1 MKSSFENTNDDS
13 TDKVHL
19 SSKTVPTK
27 IISLSNEIN
36 FTEHNFCNIEN
47 NDCNCTQIPESLHS
61 SVSSE
66 SFTDDTDKDKD
77 FNIDLNHQS
86 SESDSV
92 CGSADLDDSIIIE
105 TVKNVVVSINKSN
118 EDNSELLSEKILKEK
133 KRKTKLVRCK
143 FCNSDIATKNFMRHL
158 KRHHSDEDEV
168 RKIFRLPKN
177 SKERRQA
184 FALLRN
190 ETNFDLFIQGE
201 ERPYRMRSKE
211 NVSTKLLYSPCPY
224 CKGLYLRNYLR
235 RHAKN
240 CHYQKHSINKKRD
253 KPNYLGDSQTLT
265 ACAMDP
271 TKVISK
277 LNIKNQV
284 FSKMKGDAVAFEA
297 KKDLLIAHFG
307 ESYLKKH
314 KREGLTYACSNR
326 MRELSRLLICFREI
340 IGVSDK
346 KYQFKDIL
354 CPKHFDNVIL
364 AARQIAGYNHEKK
377 VFKAPSLAMH
387 LGTSLKL
394 ACDELI
400 HLILRQS
407 KGYTCQSDTQSAEWL
422 QDVRN
427 FKELVQS
434 RWNVELASLANK
446 DLMEKRWEKPLLL
459 PLVSDIQKFR
469 DKTIQMAKECQ
480 EKLLQNNY
488 NVQAYKTLV
497 HCSLALLILFNRR
510 RIGDVQYLK
519 VKDYLADKRSNTK
532 DFENA
537 LTEAEKIL
545 TTKYKRVINSG
556 KGSRAVVILVPEM
569 IQTFIKLLL
578 QHRDKFILDADNQY
592 VFAIPGSTIKWGKG
606 DIAIKTL
613 TKKMEL
619 QHPET
624 ISSNKLRKQIATVM
638 QILNL
643 TKDEAKQFANFMGH
657 TEKTHNEFYE

>member
-1 MKSSFENTNDDS
+1 MKS
-13 TDKVHL
+13 L
-19 SSKTVPTK
+19 
-27 IISLSNEIN
+27 
-36 FTEHNFCNIEN
+36 
-47 NDCNCTQIPESLHS
+47 
-61 SVSSE
+61 
-66 SFTDDTDKDKD
+66 
-77 FNIDLNHQS
+77 
-86 SESDSV
+86 
-92 CGSADLDDSIIIE
+92 
-105 TVKNVVVSINKSN
+105 
-118 EDNSELLSEKILKEK
+118 
-133 KRKTKLVRCK
+133 
-143 FCNSDIATKNFMRHL
+143 
-158 KRHHSDEDEV
+158 
-168 RKIFRLPKN
+168 
-177 SKERRQA
+177 
-184 FALLRN
+184 
-190 ETNFDLFIQGE
+190 
-201 ERPYRMRSKE
+201 
-211 NVSTKLLYSPCPY
+211 
-224 CKGLYLRNYLR
+224 
-235 RHAKN
+235 
-240 CHYQKHSINKKRD
+240 
-253 KPNYLGDSQTLT
+253 
-265 ACAMDP
+265 
-271 TKVISK
+271 
-277 LNIKNQV
+277 
-284 FSKMKGDAVAFEA
+284 
-297 KKDLLIAHFG
+297 LLIAHFG